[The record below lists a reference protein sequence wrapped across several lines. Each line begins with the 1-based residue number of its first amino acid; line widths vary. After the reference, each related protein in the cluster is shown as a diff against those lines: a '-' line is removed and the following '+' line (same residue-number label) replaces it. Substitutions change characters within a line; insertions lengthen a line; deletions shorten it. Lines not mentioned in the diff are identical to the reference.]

1 MSKIYKFHNQKY
13 ATEEEYR
20 EALRKSDNRYKSYER
35 WTDEEDKELT
45 ELSKTVRV
53 PELADHF
60 KRVEGGIR
68 ARLLKH
74 YENAL
79 PKDRLII
86 LNALR
91 AEGLEH
97 APNTLSLSK
106 GNRVS
111 NSDTFLGAVLSGANP
126 ITGEILEEDSV
137 WKHPKIISDIQQF
150 LKDNND

>member
-1 MSKIYKFHNQKY
+1 MSQTFKLNNKKY
-13 ATEEEYR
+13 ATQEEYR

-74 YENAL
+74 
-79 PKDRLII
+79 
-86 LNALR
+86 
-91 AEGLEH
+91 LEH
-97 APNTLSLSK
+97 RRQSF
-106 GNRVS
+106 RR
-111 NSDTFLGAVLSGANP
+111 DR
-126 ITGEILEEDSV
+126 
-137 WKHPKIISDIQQF
+137 QF
-150 LKDNND
+150 HL